1 MRRKKTILL
10 SAYACE
16 PNKGSEPE
24 VGWQWAINLSK
35 LGHSVYVVTRRNN
48 RKNIDKSKKKNENLN
63 FIYYDLHPWLMSLLS
78 RKGKP
83 NLFSFLY
90 FYFWQLGIF
99 FHIRPYIKKIKFDY
113 IHHVTFVS
121 LRYPSFLCFY
131 KIPFILG
138 PVSGGETVDFKFYK
152 SLNLRSKI
160 FEIIRNFSK
169 YLIKYSPLINIMIHK
184 SKKILVTS
192 NETKNLIPKRYHF
205 KTKIMLAISSDG
217 LVRKKNLNKS
227 FNSYISI
234 CFVGRLLCWKG
245 IGMTL
250 DILYKLKTQIRNLKF
265 TIIGDGLDKTFLQ
278 KKIDDLSLNN
288 SIKIIKNQKRDTI
301 MSFYKSQNLLLFPS
315 YRDSGGM
322 VIFEAISSNL
332 LVASLNLSG
341 PGYILNT
348 KSSILIDPKNLT
360 YDEIVQRFSEKI
372 VKCFKNHK
380 LYKKKIKYSQ
390 NIIKNFNM
398 ISKISKIYN

>member
-1 MRRKKTILL
+1 
-10 SAYACE
+10 
-16 PNKGSEPE
+16 
-24 VGWQWAINLSK
+24 
-35 LGHSVYVVTRRNN
+35 
-48 RKNIDKSKKKNENLN
+48 
-63 FIYYDLHPWLMSLLS
+63 
-78 RKGKP
+78 
-83 NLFSFLY
+83 
-90 FYFWQLGIF
+90 
-99 FHIRPYIKKIKFDY
+99 
-113 IHHVTFVS
+113 
-121 LRYPSFLCFY
+121 
-131 KIPFILG
+131 
-138 PVSGGETVDFKFYK
+138 
-152 SLNLRSKI
+152 
-160 FEIIRNFSK
+160 
-169 YLIKYSPLINIMIHK
+169 MIHK

-288 SIKIIKNQKRDTI
+288 SIKIIKNQKRNTI
-301 MSFYKSQNLLLFPS
+301 MSFYKTQNLLLFPS

-332 LVASLNLSG
+332 LVASLNLGG

-372 VKCFKNHK
+372 VKCFKNYK

-398 ISKISKIYN
+398 ISKINKIYN